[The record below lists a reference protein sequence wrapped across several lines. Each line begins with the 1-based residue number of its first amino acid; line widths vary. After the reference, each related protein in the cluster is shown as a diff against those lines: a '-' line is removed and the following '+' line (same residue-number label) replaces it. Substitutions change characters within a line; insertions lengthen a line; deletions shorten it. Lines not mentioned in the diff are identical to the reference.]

1 MSSNQTVTA
10 VPAVPTAL
18 VDAAVAAFGKAA
30 NEVVGAV
37 NADPMI
43 AGVVFLESY
52 NKMPTAEQVASDA
65 VDAAGAWLSPESDKE
80 TQQQA
85 GKTALV
91 VGLGVAMA
99 AFGWAAWKVANV
111 KTDETGKK

>member
-10 VPAVPTAL
+10 ASSAPFDAATTEFSRATVKL
-18 VDAAVAAFGKAA
+18 VDAAT
-30 NEVVGAV
+30 
-37 NADPMI
+37 ADPMAVCGAI
-43 AGVVFLESY
+43 VDSY
-52 NKMPTAEQVASDA
+52 TTMPTAGQVASDA